1 MVKRNY
7 ATKSKKYILE
17 FLQKNIHTTVSA
29 ADILDYLAANGVEVN
44 FTTVYRNLNRLE
56 KEKKV
61 IKITNQKG
69 EKAVYQLA
77 ENTHACSEHIHIQCV
92 KCGCLLHLDCDFM
105 ADITTHL
112 KESHGFEI
120 NCESST
126 LYGLCEKC
134 RE

>member
-1 MVKRNY
+1 M
-7 ATKSKKYILE
+7 TSMKYE
-17 FLQKNIHTTVSA
+17 
-29 ADILDYLAANGVEVN
+29 DILDKLRGVMRSNKLSQEVMA
-44 FTTVYRNLNRLE
+44 
-56 KEKKV
+56 KEIGVLQKTLSYWLTGKVHPTAKKV

-105 ADITTHL
+105 ADITHHL